1 MMDEIEIINT
11 KIINIMWEGPFS
23 PEDAYEKNDESSD
36 YGVYQCYYGDHPVY
50 GLDVLLY
57 IGTAPA
63 SPYGQKPYGQT
74 LKSHKFEKWNQNIQI
89 YLGRLY
95 QKKEATPLTNNEWGE
110 MMERVEMLL
119 AHACSSAFN
128 FEWIKTYPDADADE
142 AKKLLILNWGN
153 HRSLPAAVSG
163 YRFIEGSLSDSYQPW
178 NSRKRKKGS

>member
-1 MMDEIEIINT
+1 MKDQVEIINI
-11 KIINIMWEGPFS
+11 KWEGPLTL
-23 PEDAYEKNDESSD
+23 EKAYKKNDKSSD

-57 IGTAPA
+57 IGMTSNGPF
-63 SPYGQKPYGQT
+63 GQK

-95 QKKEATPLTNNEWGE
+95 TKKGSQPLTNNEWGE

-119 AHACSSAFN
+119 AHACSPAFN
-128 FEWIKTYPDADADE
+128 FEWIKTYPDADADKD
-142 AKKLLILNWGN
+142 KKLLILNWGKY
-153 HRSLPAAVSG
+153 RSLPAAVSG

-178 NSRKRKKGS
+178 NSRKRKLRQ